1 MWILINSRFLGSP
14 MKNCFGF
21 PAKDFD
27 IFNLQTDQSDAVGS
41 GEAVTKLGSS
51 ASTEFISFEK
61 SDCLYKYKTLIQIT
75 IKISIKIKIQTRI
88 ISFEK
93 SDC

>member
-1 MWILINSRFLGSP
+1 

-27 IFNLQTDQSDAVGS
+27 IFNLQTDQSDAGGS

-51 ASTEFISFEK
+51 ASTEFISHDRGGNKFALTK
-61 SDCLYKYKTLIQIT
+61 
-75 IKISIKIKIQTRI
+75 
-88 ISFEK
+88 
-93 SDC
+93 

>member
-27 IFNLQTDQSDAVGS
+27 IFNLQTDQSDAGGS

-51 ASTEFISFEK
+51 ASTEFISHDRGRNKFAMTK
-61 SDCLYKYKTLIQIT
+61 
-75 IKISIKIKIQTRI
+75 
-88 ISFEK
+88 
-93 SDC
+93 